1 MAIINSMGVGRSRK
15 SMGNVTYRTVRGRT
29 IGSQKRSEG
38 TATTRGLGG
47 NIRKPLFA
55 MISMFLREH
64 ASDIQVSFNKTRY
77 GSQRNYMFQKN
88 YDALSSALSSL
99 ALAASASGTIP
110 SITEIEAAITEY
122 ATANPTSIYRVRL
135 DGFDTVYLTGVWS
148 EEDNPVSGGAS
159 DGLGIGSSSVS
170 STDGKATYTAPIAL
184 SLSFHAGARTV
195 RSAGNV
201 TILAPVLPSGITADN
216 IVYLGASGV
225 AVDPQPVIT
234 DVVSATGSLKYTC
247 AEITEAM
254 GVVGFRMGNMFVRLS
269 SAYVRT
275 GSGLDENPLG

>member
-29 IGSQKRSEG
+29 IGSQKRLGGSV
-38 TATTRGLGG
+38 TTRGLGG

-55 MISMFLREH
+55 MISMFMREH

-77 GSQRNYMFQKN
+77 GSQRNYMFKKN
-88 YDALSSALSSL
+88 YSALSSALSSL

-122 ATANPTSIYRVRL
+122 ATANPTSIYRVLL
-135 DGFDTVYLTGVWS
+135 DGFATVYLTGAWS
-148 EEDNPVSGGAS
+148 DADNPIAGGSS
-159 DGLGIGSSSVS
+159 DGIGVGTSSVAATS
-170 STDGKATYTAPIAL
+170 ESATYNAPISL
-184 SLSFHAGARTV
+184 SMSFHAGAKTV

-201 TILAPVLPSGITADN
+201 TLLANVLPSGITSAS
-216 IVYLGASGV
+216 IIYLGSNGV
-225 AVDPQPVIT
+225 AIETQPTIT
-234 DVVSATGSLKYTC
+234 DVVSANGSLKYTC
-247 AEITEAM
+247 TEITEAM
-254 GVVGFRMGNMFVRLS
+254 NVVGFKIGNIFVRLS

-275 GSGLDENPLG
+275 GGSLDENPLG

>member
-55 MISMFLREH
+55 MISMFMREH

-88 YDALSSALSSL
+88 YSALSSALSSL

-110 SITEIEAAITEY
+110 NLTEIEAAITEY
-122 ATANPTSIYRVRL
+122 ATANPTSIYRVLL
-135 DGFDTVYLTGVWS
+135 DGFATVYLTGAWN

-159 DGLGIGSSSVS
+159 DGLGRGTSSVS
-170 STDGKATYTAPIAL
+170 STDGKSTYTAPIAL

-201 TILAPVLPSGITADN
+201 TILAGVLPSSITAAN
-216 IVYLGASGV
+216 IVYLGTSGV
-225 AVDPQPVIT
+225 AIEPQPAIT
-234 DVVSATGSLKYTC
+234 DVVSTAGSLKYTC

-254 GVVGFRMGNMFVRLS
+254 GVIGFRMGNIFVRLS

>member
-29 IGSQKRSEG
+29 IGSQKRSG
-38 TATTRGLGG
+38 GSVTTRGIGG

-55 MISMFLREH
+55 MISMFMREH

-77 GSQRNYMFQKN
+77 GSQRNYMFKKN
-88 YDALSSALSSL
+88 YSALSSALSSL

-110 SITEIEAAITEY
+110 NLTEIEAAITEY
-122 ATANPTSIYRVRL
+122 ATANPTSIYRVLL
-135 DGFDTVYLTGVWS
+135 DGFATVYLTGAWN

-159 DGLGIGSSSVS
+159 DGLGTGTSSVS
-170 STDGKATYTAPIAL
+170 STDGKSTYTAPIAL

-201 TILAPVLPSGITADN
+201 TILAGVLPSGITAAN
-216 IVYLGASGV
+216 IVYLGTSGV
-225 AVDPQPVIT
+225 AIEPQPAIT
-234 DVVSATGSLKYTC
+234 DVVSAAGSLKYTC

-254 GVVGFRMGNMFVRLS
+254 GVIGFRMGNIFVRLS